1 MKLFFLYAS
10 LSLLAHPLAAEVFT
24 FDSAEKWQTW
34 QLPQGLVQ
42 LGPSGHLELVK
53 FRKDIDPVRNA
64 SDFFPRYD
72 GAESR
77 AGRHLPGWVQPK
89 ATPPISSTAIITPS
103 GSPT

>member
-1 MKLFFLYAS
+1 MAIFFWCAI
-10 LSLLAHPLAAEVFT
+10 LSLLARPLAAEVFT

-64 SDFFPRYD
+64 SDFFHDTMERKAVQ
-72 GAESR
+72 GGIFR
-77 AGRHLPGWVQPK
+77 VWV
-89 ATPPISSTAIITPS
+89 
-103 GSPT
+103 